1 MSGPEEKVSCSEIPN
16 SSQKRYVVDIET
28 TSESDLTACG
38 AWVYAE
44 HPTTR
49 LLCIAWCDADTD
61 AAPQS
66 WDRLTGTDAELG
78 AAYEALLRA
87 DLLIAHNANFERHCL
102 RNLARV
108 DFGEPRRWMCSAMLS
123 GSLGRP
129 RSLKDACKALC
140 FASDKQKDARGT
152 RLLSTF
158 SYRTPRGKIYAPED
172 KPEAFKELVE
182 YCRQDVIAERALW
195 RALEPFADKYLREQW
210 LLDCEIEDNGVPI
223 DKAEAEGARRLYGKL
238 QADAEKRCS
247 ELTGGVSLRSTPALR
262 TWTRSQGWPLDSF
275 SSAAVDEAL
284 ADPLMCDQCPTVA
297 EFLRIRKMAGGTAGK
312 KYEAI
317 LSMLAKDGHCHGI
330 LVGRGAH
337 TGRYVGR
344 GIQPQNLPRGS
355 LDKAYIPEVRR
366 IAQYAATHDVESAES
381 ELALWVGDGAND
393 ALAAIL
399 RDCIAPIRAD
409 ECLVVSDYSAI
420 EARVLAWLAGETWA
434 EDIFRGDGKI
444 YERTAAA
451 MYGRSVESITKHERM
466 AGKIATLALGYGG
479 GVGALQAFA
488 AGYGVTFDDAQG
500 EEIVTSWRKARPK
513 TVELWRA
520 LDNLLMSVVCGP
532 NRAQR
537 LCVGGAQLMARRVSI
552 AGRDTVQIVLP
563 SGRALTYWAPRVEQ
577 VGCRR
582 EIAVETYGAG
592 GGGPESGL
600 RAEAEGAHYARIWGG
615 KITEN
620 IVQAVAFD
628 LLLTSLLRL
637 QRAGA
642 RIAFHVHDEIVVVAE
657 TKDAEGVA
665 RMMVDCMTEPP
676 PWARGL
682 PLATEPMIT
691 TRYCK

>member
-1 MSGPEEKVSCSEIPN
+1 MT
-16 SSQKRYVVDIET
+16 RYVVDIET
-28 TSESDLTACG
+28 TSECDLTACG

-44 HPTTR
+44 HPTTG
-49 LLCIAWCDADTD
+49 LLCLAWCDADTD

-66 WDRLTGTDAELG
+66 WDRLTGTESELE
-78 AAYEALLRA
+78 AAYDALLRA

-102 RNLARV
+102 RNLAGPA
-108 DFGEPRRWMCSAMLS
+108 FGEPRRWMCSAMLS

-129 RSLKDACKALC
+129 RALKDACKSLC

-158 SYRTPRGKIYAPED
+158 SYRTPKGKIYSPDERPDEFA
-172 KPEAFKELVE
+172 ELVE

-195 RALEPFADKYLREQW
+195 RALEPYADEYLREQW

-223 DKAEAEGARRLYGKL
+223 DRLEAEGARRLYGKL

-247 ELTGGVSLRSTPALR
+247 ELTGGVSMRSTQGLR

-275 SSAAVDEAL
+275 SASAVDEAL
-284 ADPLMCDQCPTVA
+284 ADTMMCDQCPTVA
-297 EFLRIRKMAGGTAGK
+297 EFLRLRQAAGGTAGK

-344 GIQPQNLPRGS
+344 GPQPQNLPRGS
-355 LDKAYIPEVRR
+355 LDKVYIPEVRR
-366 IAQYAATHDVESAES
+366 IARYAATHDVESAES
-381 ELALWVGDGAND
+381 ELALWVGDDAND
-393 ALAAIL
+393 ALASIL
-399 RDCIAPIRAD
+399 RDCIAPLRAD

-420 EARVLAWLAGETWA
+420 EARVLAWLAGESWV

-500 EEIVTSWRKARPK
+500 AEIVASWRKARPK
-513 TVELWRA
+513 TVALWRA
-520 LDNLLMSVVCGP
+520 LDNLLLSVVCGAGT
-532 NRAQR
+532 RAQR
-537 LCVGGAQLMARRVSI
+537 LCIGGAQLMARRVSI

-563 SGRALTYWAPRVEQ
+563 SGRALTYWSPRVEQ
-577 VGCRR
+577 VGDRR

-592 GGGPESGL
+592 NGGPDSRL

-615 KITEN
+615 KIVEN

-637 QRAGA
+637 QKAGA
-642 RIAFHVHDEIVVVAE
+642 RIAFHVHDEIVVVAK
-657 TKDAEGVA
+657 TKDAEDVA
-665 RMMVDCMTEPP
+665 RMMVRCMTEPP
-676 PWARGL
+676 EWARGL
-682 PLATEPMIT
+682 PLATAPEIMP
-691 TRYCK
+691 RYRK

>member
-1 MSGPEEKVSCSEIPN
+1 MT
-16 SSQKRYVVDIET
+16 RYVVDIET
-28 TSESDLTACG
+28 TSECDLPACG

-66 WDRLTGTDAELG
+66 WDRLTGTDAELE
-78 AAYEALLRA
+78 AAYEVLLRA

-108 DFGEPRRWMCSAMLS
+108 DFGEPGRWMCSAMLS
-123 GSLGRP
+123 GALGRP
-129 RSLKDACKALC
+129 RSLKDACKSLC
-140 FASDKQKDARGT
+140 FASDKQKDARGA

-158 SYRTPRGKIYAPED
+158 SYRTPKGKIYAPED
-172 KPEAFKELVE
+172 KPDDFAELVE

-195 RALEPFADKYLREQW
+195 RALEPFADEYLRDQW

-223 DKAEAEGARRLYGKL
+223 DKTEVEGARRLYGKL
-238 QADAEKRCS
+238 QADAETRCS
-247 ELTGGVSLRSTPALR
+247 ELTGGASLRSTPALR
-262 TWTRSQGWPLDSF
+262 TWTQSQGWPLDSLA
-275 SSAAVDEAL
+275 SGAVDEAL
-284 ADPLMCDQCPTVA
+284 ADTLMCEQCPTVA
-297 EFLRIRKMAGGTAGK
+297 ELLRLRKRASGTAGK

-344 GIQPQNLPRGS
+344 GLQPQNLPRGS

-381 ELALWVGDGAND
+381 ELALWVGDNAND

-399 RDCIAPIRAD
+399 RDCIAPLRAE

-420 EARVLAWLAGETWA
+420 EARVLAWLAGETWV

-444 YERTAAA
+444 YERTASA

-500 EEIVTSWRKARPK
+500 KEIVTSWRKARPK

-520 LDNLLMSVVCGP
+520 LDNLLLSVVCGP

-537 LCVGGAQLMARRVSI
+537 LCIGGAQLMARRVTI

-582 EIAVETYGAG
+582 EIAAETYGAVG
-592 GGGPESGL
+592 SRPESGL

-615 KITEN
+615 KICEN

-637 QRAGA
+637 QKAGA

-657 TKDAEGVA
+657 TKDAEVVA
-665 RMMVDCMTEPP
+665 RMMVECMTEPP
-676 PWARGL
+676 EWARGL
-682 PLATEPMIT
+682 PLATEPMIA

>member
-1 MSGPEEKVSCSEIPN
+1 MT
-16 SSQKRYVVDIET
+16 RYVVDIET
-28 TSESDLTACG
+28 TSECDLPACG

-44 HPTTR
+44 HPTTG

-66 WDRLTGTDAELG
+66 WDRLNGTEAELE
-78 AAYEALLRA
+78 AAYDALLRA

-102 RNLARV
+102 RNLAGPA
-108 DFGEPRRWMCSAMLS
+108 FGEPKRWMCSAMLA
-123 GSLGRP
+123 GALGRP
-129 RSLKDACKALC
+129 RSLKDACKSLC

-158 SYRTPRGKIYAPED
+158 SYKTPKGKIYAPED
-172 KPEAFKELVE
+172 KPEAFAELVE
-182 YCRQDVIAERALW
+182 YCRQDAVAERALW
-195 RALEPFADKYLREQW
+195 RALEPFADRYLRAQW
-210 LLDCEIEDNGVPI
+210 LLDCEIEDFGVPI
-223 DKAEAEGARRLYGKL
+223 DKIEVEGARRLYGKL
-238 QADAEKRCS
+238 QADAEKRCN

-275 SSAAVDEAL
+275 AAAAVEEAL
-284 ADPLMCDQCPTVA
+284 ADTMMCDQCPTVA
-297 EFLRIRKMAGGTAGK
+297 EFLRLRKMAGGTAGK

-317 LSMLAKDGHCHGI
+317 LNMLAKDGHCHGI

-337 TGRYVGR
+337 TGRYVGK
-344 GIQPQNLPRGS
+344 GLQPQNLPRGS
-355 LDKAYIPEVRR
+355 LEKAYIPEVRR
-366 IAQYAATHDVESAES
+366 IAHEAAAGDPAQAEA
-381 ELALWVGDGAND
+381 ELALWTGDGAND

-399 RDCIAPIRAD
+399 RDCIAPLRAD

-420 EARVLAWLAGETWA
+420 EARVLAWLAGEAWV

-451 MYGRSVESITKHERM
+451 MYGKAVESVTKHERM

-488 AGYGVTFDDAQG
+488 AGYGVTFTEEQG
-500 EEIVTSWRKARPK
+500 AEIVTSWRKARPK
-513 TVELWRA
+513 TVALWRA
-520 LDNLLMSVVCGP
+520 LDTLLLSVVCGP

-537 LCVGGAQLMARRVSI
+537 LCIGGAQLMARRVKI

-563 SGRALTYWAPRVEQ
+563 SGRALTYWAPRVEP
-577 VGCRR
+577 VRDRR

-592 GGGPESGL
+592 NGGPDSRL
-600 RAEAEGAHYARIWGG
+600 RAQAEGAHYARIWGG
-615 KITEN
+615 KICEN

-628 LLLTSLLRL
+628 LLLTALLRL
-637 QRAGA
+637 QKAGA
-642 RIAFHVHDEIVVVAE
+642 KIAFHVHDEIVVVAK
-657 TKDAEGVA
+657 TKDAEAVA
-665 RMMVDCMTEPP
+665 RTMVKCMTEPP

-682 PLATEPMIT
+682 PLATEPEIMK
-691 TRYCK
+691 RYRK

>member
-1 MSGPEEKVSCSEIPN
+1 MT
-16 SSQKRYVVDIET
+16 RYVVDIET
-28 TSESDLTACG
+28 TSECDLPACG

-44 HPTTR
+44 HPTTG

-66 WDRLTGTDAELG
+66 WDRLNGTEAELE
-78 AAYEALLRA
+78 AAYDALLRA

-102 RNLARV
+102 RNLAGPA
-108 DFGEPRRWMCSAMLS
+108 FGEPKRWMCSAMLA
-123 GSLGRP
+123 GALGRP
-129 RSLKDACKALC
+129 RSLKDACKSLC

-158 SYRTPRGKIYAPED
+158 SYKTPKGKIYAPED
-172 KPEAFKELVE
+172 KPEAFAELVE
-182 YCRQDVIAERALW
+182 YCRQDVVAERALW
-195 RALEPFADKYLREQW
+195 RALEPFADRYLRAQW
-210 LLDCEIEDNGVPI
+210 LLDCEIEDFGVPI
-223 DKAEAEGARRLYGKL
+223 DKIEVEGARRLYGKL
-238 QADAEKRCS
+238 QADAEKRCN

-275 SSAAVDEAL
+275 AAAAVEEAL
-284 ADPLMCDQCPTVA
+284 ADTMMCDQCPTVA
-297 EFLRIRKMAGGTAGK
+297 EFLRLRKMAGGTAGK

-317 LSMLAKDGHCHGI
+317 LNMLAKDGHCHGI

-337 TGRYVGR
+337 TGRYVGK
-344 GIQPQNLPRGS
+344 GLQPQNLPRGS
-355 LDKAYIPEVRR
+355 LEKAYIPEVRR
-366 IAQYAATHDVESAES
+366 IAHEAAAGDPAQAEA
-381 ELALWVGDGAND
+381 ELALWTGDGAND

-399 RDCIAPIRAD
+399 RDCIAPLRAD

-420 EARVLAWLAGETWA
+420 EARVLAWLAGEAWV

-451 MYGRSVESITKHERM
+451 MYGKAVESVTKHERM

-488 AGYGVTFDDAQG
+488 AGYGVTFTEEQG
-500 EEIVTSWRKARPK
+500 AEIVTSWRKARPK
-513 TVELWRA
+513 TVALWRA
-520 LDNLLMSVVCGP
+520 LDTLLLSVVCGP

-537 LCVGGAQLMARRVSI
+537 LCIGGAQLMARRVKI

-563 SGRALTYWAPRVEQ
+563 SGRALTYWAPRVEP
-577 VGCRR
+577 VRDRR

-592 GGGPESGL
+592 NGGPDSRL
-600 RAEAEGAHYARIWGG
+600 RAQAEGAHYARIWGG
-615 KITEN
+615 KICEN

-628 LLLTSLLRL
+628 LLLTALLRL
-637 QRAGA
+637 QKAGA
-642 RIAFHVHDEIVVVAE
+642 KIAFHVHDEIVVVAK
-657 TKDAEGVA
+657 TKDAEAVA
-665 RMMVDCMTEPP
+665 RTMVKCMTEPP

-682 PLATEPMIT
+682 PLATEPEIMK
-691 TRYCK
+691 RYRK